1 MNPLYTDFKKSIKRL
16 EEVLKMK
23 KSDITRD
30 SAIKRFELCFD
41 LAWKSIKTYAKQE
54 GLECVSPRSCIKM
67 AFELKLIKYENKWL
81 HMIADRNTSV
91 HLYEQSS
98 AELIYSHLPKYL
110 KLFKKLEE
118 EMVEKK

>member
-1 MNPLYTDFKKSIKRL
+1 
-16 EEVLKMK
+16 
-23 KSDITRD
+23 
-30 SAIKRFELCFD
+30 
-41 LAWKSIKTYAKQE
+41 
-54 GLECVSPRSCIKM
+54 LECVSPRSCIKM